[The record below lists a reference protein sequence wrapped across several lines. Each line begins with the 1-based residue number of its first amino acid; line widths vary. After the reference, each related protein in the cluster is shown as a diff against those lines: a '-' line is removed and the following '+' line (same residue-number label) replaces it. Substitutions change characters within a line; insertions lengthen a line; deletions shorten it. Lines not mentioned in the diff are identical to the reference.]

1 MEYWYFCLS
10 YYLLARFI
18 HESTSRV
25 LAAVKDILL
34 QGFCVKCLSSSYY
47 IPLSLSL
54 SYLDGSAIGDHTIP
68 CLLTEKSGR
77 DWKRN

>member
-18 HESTSRV
+18 HKSTSRV

-34 QGFCVKCLSSSYY
+34 QGFCVKCLSLLLY
-47 IPLSLSL
+47 LSLSL
-54 SYLDGSAIGDHTIP
+54 TLMEVPQVITQSLVS
-68 CLLTEKSGR
+68 
-77 DWKRN
+77 